1 VASTIVDRDSILLKL
16 IAVSLLT
23 SIATMSQAADVRAI
37 AEAVDRHYNHLRT
50 LECEFTETYSGSG
63 SERTETGTLWLKKPG
78 KMRWEYRSPR
88 AKLFVGDGKN
98 VWFYVPSERQVRKT
112 SMKKLDDLR
121 SPLAFLLGKT
131 QLGKELL
138 GLSLA
143 PEVAPLASGDVML
156 KGVPKGFQDR
166 LTQVLLEITAESS
179 IRRIVMKET
188 DGATIEYRFSE
199 QNEDVAINDQHFE
212 FRVPDGVE
220 VVDEN
225 FGQ

>member
-1 VASTIVDRDSILLKL
+1 MASTIVDRDSILLKL

>member
-1 VASTIVDRDSILLKL
+1 MLRKSILLKRIAILL
-16 IAVSLLT
+16 IT
-23 SIATMSQAADVRAI
+23 SIASVTQAADVRAI
-37 AEAVDRHYNHLRT
+37 AEAVDRHYNHLHT
-50 LECEFTETYSGSG
+50 LECDFTEIYSGSG
-63 SERTETGTLWLKKPG
+63 SERAETGTLWLKKPG

-88 AKLFVGDGKN
+88 EKLFVGDGKN

-143 PEVAPLASGDVML
+143 PEVAPLASGDVIL
-156 KGVPKGFQDR
+156 KGVPRGFQDR
-166 LTQVLLEITAESS
+166 LNQVLLEITAENS
-179 IRRIVMKET
+179 IRRIVLHQA

-199 QNEDVAINDQHFE
+199 QKEDVAISDQHFE

-220 VVDEN
+220 VVEES

>member
-1 VASTIVDRDSILLKL
+1 MLRKSILLKR
-16 IAVSLLT
+16 IAILVIT
-23 SIATMSQAADVRAI
+23 SIATMTQAADVRAI
-37 AEAVDRHYNHLRT
+37 AEAVDRHYNHLHT
-50 LECEFTETYSGSG
+50 LECDFTEIYSGSG

-88 AKLFVGDGKN
+88 EKLFVGDGKN
-98 VWFYVPSERQVRKT
+98 VWFYIPSERRVRKT

-143 PEVAPLASGDVML
+143 PEVAPLASGDVIL
-156 KGVPKGFQDR
+156 KGVPRGFQDR
-166 LTQVLLEITAESS
+166 LNQVLVEITAENS
-179 IRRIVMKET
+179 IRRIVLHEA

-199 QNEDVAINDQHFE
+199 QKEDVAISDQHFE

-220 VVDEN
+220 VVEES

>member
-1 VASTIVDRDSILLKL
+1 MLRKSILLQR
-16 IAVSLLT
+16 IAILVIT
-23 SIATMSQAADVRAI
+23 SIASVTQAADVRAI
-37 AEAVDRHYNHLRT
+37 AEAVDRHYNHLHT
-50 LECEFTETYSGSG
+50 LECDFTEIYSGSG
-63 SERTETGTLWLKKPG
+63 SERAETGTLWLKKPG

-88 AKLFVGDGKN
+88 EKLFVGDGKN

-143 PEVAPLASGDVML
+143 PEVAPLASGDVIL
-156 KGVPKGFQDR
+156 KGVPRGFQDR
-166 LTQVLLEITAESS
+166 LNQVLLEITAENS
-179 IRRIVMKET
+179 IRRIVLHQA

-199 QNEDVAINDQHFE
+199 QKENVAISDQHFE

-220 VVDEN
+220 VVEES

>member
-1 VASTIVDRDSILLKL
+1 VLRKSILLKR
-16 IAVSLLT
+16 IAVLLIT
-23 SIATMSQAADVRAI
+23 SSATMTRAADVHAI
-37 AEAVDRHYNHLRT
+37 AQAVDRHYNHLHT
-50 LECEFTETYSGSG
+50 IECDFTEIYSGSG

-88 AKLFVGDGKN
+88 EKLFVGDGKN

-143 PEVAPLASGDVML
+143 PEVAPLASGDVVL
-156 KGVPKGFQDR
+156 KGVPRGFQDR
-166 LTQVLLEITAESS
+166 LSQVLLEITAENS
-179 IRRIVMKET
+179 IRRIVLHEAA
-188 DGATIEYRFSE
+188 GATIDYRFSD
-199 QNEDVAINDQHFE
+199 QKEDVTISDQHFE

-220 VVDEN
+220 VVEES
-225 FGQ
+225 FSQ

>member
-1 VASTIVDRDSILLKL
+1 MLRKSILLKRIAILL
-16 IAVSLLT
+16 IT
-23 SIATMSQAADVRAI
+23 SIASVTQAADVRAI
-37 AEAVDRHYNHLRT
+37 AEAVDRHYNHLHT
-50 LECEFTETYSGSG
+50 LECDFTEIYSGSG

-88 AKLFVGDGKN
+88 EKLFVGDGKN

-143 PEVAPLASGDVML
+143 PEVAPLASGDVIL
-156 KGVPKGFQDR
+156 KGVPRGFQDR
-166 LTQVLLEITAESS
+166 LNQVLLEITAENS
-179 IRRIVMKET
+179 IRRIVLDQA

-199 QNEDVAINDQHFE
+199 QKENVAISDQHFE

-220 VVDEN
+220 VVEES

>member
-1 VASTIVDRDSILLKL
+1 MASTIVDRDSILLKL

-199 QNEDVAINDQHFE
+199 QNEDVAVTDQHFE

>member
-1 VASTIVDRDSILLKL
+1 VLRKSILLKR
-16 IAVSLLT
+16 IAVLLIT
-23 SIATMSQAADVRAI
+23 SIATVTQAADVRAI
-37 AEAVDRHYNHLRT
+37 AQAVDRHYNHLHT
-50 LECEFTETYSGSG
+50 IECDFTEIYSGSG
-63 SERTETGTLWLKKPG
+63 SERTENGTLWLKKPG

-88 AKLFVGDGKN
+88 EKLFVGDGKN

-143 PEVAPLASGDVML
+143 PEVAPLVSGDVIL
-156 KGVPKGFQDR
+156 KGVPRGFQDR
-166 LTQVLLEITAESS
+166 LSQVLLEITAENS
-179 IRRIVMKET
+179 IRRIVLHEA
-188 DGATIEYRFSE
+188 DGATIEYRFSD
-199 QNEDVAINDQHFE
+199 QKEDVTISDQHFE

-220 VVDEN
+220 VVEEN

>member
-1 VASTIVDRDSILLKL
+1 MLRKSILLKR
-16 IAVSLLT
+16 IALLAIF
-23 SIATMSQAADVRAI
+23 SIATTAQAADVRAI
-37 AEAVDRHYNHLRT
+37 AEAVDRHYNHLHT
-50 LECEFTETYSGSG
+50 LACDFTEIYSGSG

-88 AKLFVGDGKN
+88 EKLFVGDGKN

-143 PEVAPLASGDVML
+143 PEVAPLASGDVIL
-156 KGVPKGFQDR
+156 KGVPRGFQDR
-166 LTQVLLEITAESS
+166 LSQVLLEITAENS
-179 IRRIVMKET
+179 IRRIVLHEA

-199 QNEDVAINDQHFE
+199 QKEDVAISDQHFE

-220 VVDEN
+220 VVEES

>member
-1 VASTIVDRDSILLKL
+1 MLRKSILLKR
-16 IAVSLLT
+16 IAILVIT
-23 SIATMSQAADVRAI
+23 SIATMTQAADVRAI
-37 AEAVDRHYNHLRT
+37 AEAVDRHYNHLHT
-50 LECEFTETYSGSG
+50 LECDFTEIYSGSG

-88 AKLFVGDGKN
+88 EKLFVGDGKN

-143 PEVAPLASGDVML
+143 PEVAPLASGDVIL
-156 KGVPKGFQDR
+156 KGVPRGFQDR
-166 LTQVLLEITAESS
+166 LNQVLVEITAENS
-179 IRRIVMKET
+179 IRRIVLHEA

-199 QNEDVAINDQHFE
+199 QKEDVAISDQHFE

-220 VVDEN
+220 VVEES

>member
-1 VASTIVDRDSILLKL
+1 MLRKSILLKRIAILL
-16 IAVSLLT
+16 IT
-23 SIATMSQAADVRAI
+23 SIATLTQAADVRAI
-37 AEAVDRHYNHLRT
+37 AQAVDRHYNHLHT
-50 LECEFTETYSGSG
+50 IECDFTETYSGSG

-88 AKLFVGDGKN
+88 TKLFVGDGKN

-143 PEVAPLASGDVML
+143 PEVAPLASGDVIL
-156 KGVPKGFQDR
+156 KGVPRGFQDR
-166 LTQVLLEITAESS
+166 LSQVLLEITAENS
-179 IRRIVMKET
+179 IRRIVLHEA
-188 DGATIEYRFSE
+188 DGATIEYRFSD
-199 QNEDVAINDQHFE
+199 QKEDVAISDQHFE
-212 FRVPDGVE
+212 FRVPEGVE
-220 VVDEN
+220 VVEES

>member
-23 SIATMSQAADVRAI
+23 SIATMSQAAEVRAI

-63 SERTETGTLWLKKPG
+63 SERAETGTLWLKKPG

-179 IRRIVMKET
+179 IRRIVMKQT

-199 QNEDVAINDQHFE
+199 QKEDVAITDQHFE
-212 FRVPDGVE
+212 FRVPEGVE

>member
-1 VASTIVDRDSILLKL
+1 MLRKSILLKRIAILL
-16 IAVSLLT
+16 IT
-23 SIATMSQAADVRAI
+23 SIATMTEAADVRAI
-37 AEAVDRHYNHLRT
+37 AQAVDRHYNRLHT
-50 LECEFTETYSGSG
+50 IECDFTEIYSGSG

-143 PEVAPLASGDVML
+143 PEVAPLASGDVIL
-156 KGVPKGFQDR
+156 KGVPRGFQDR
-166 LTQVLLEITAESS
+166 LSHVLLEITAENS
-179 IRRIVMKET
+179 IRRIVLHEA
-188 DGATIEYRFSE
+188 DGATIEYRFSD
-199 QNEDVAINDQHFE
+199 QKEDVAISDQHFE

-220 VVDEN
+220 VVEES

>member
-1 VASTIVDRDSILLKL
+1 MLAPLTVLIGLSEMVA
-16 IAVSLLT
+16 
-23 SIATMSQAADVRAI
+23 
-37 AEAVDRHYNHLRT
+37 AEARGASSLAQAVDVHYNRLKTLRAD
-50 LECEFTETYSGSG
+50 FTETYSGAG
-63 SERTETGTLWLKKPG
+63 IDRTEAGVLWLKKPG

-88 AKLFVGDGKN
+88 EKLFVGDGKN

-143 PEVAPLASGDVML
+143 PEVAPLASGDVIL
-156 KGVPKGFQDR
+156 KGVPRGFQDR
-166 LTQVLLEITAESS
+166 LNQVLVEITAENS
-179 IRRIVMKET
+179 IRRIVLHEA

-199 QNEDVAINDQHFE
+199 QKEDVAISDQHFE

-220 VVDEN
+220 VVEES

>member
-1 VASTIVDRDSILLKL
+1 MASTIVDRDSILLKL

-63 SERTETGTLWLKKPG
+63 SERAETGTLWLKKPG

-179 IRRIVMKET
+179 IRRIVMKQT

-199 QNEDVAINDQHFE
+199 QKEDVAITDQHFE
-212 FRVPDGVE
+212 FRVPEGVE

>member
-1 VASTIVDRDSILLKL
+1 VLRKSILPKR
-16 IAVSLLT
+16 IAVLLIT
-23 SIATMSQAADVRAI
+23 SIATMTQAADVRAI
-37 AEAVDRHYNHLRT
+37 AQAVDRHYNHLHT
-50 LECEFTETYSGSG
+50 IECDFTEIYSGSG
-63 SERTETGTLWLKKPG
+63 SERTENGTLWLKKPG

-88 AKLFVGDGKN
+88 EKLFVGDGKN

-143 PEVAPLASGDVML
+143 PEVAPLVSGDVIL
-156 KGVPKGFQDR
+156 KGVPRGFQDR
-166 LTQVLLEITAESS
+166 LSQVLLEITAENS
-179 IRRIVMKET
+179 IRRIVLHEA
-188 DGATIEYRFSE
+188 DGATIEYRFSD
-199 QNEDVAINDQHFE
+199 QKEDVTISDQHFE

-220 VVDEN
+220 VVEEN

>member
-1 VASTIVDRDSILLKL
+1 MPRKFILLKL
-16 IAVSLLT
+16 IAILLIP
-23 SIATMSQAADVRAI
+23 SIATVTQASDVRAI
-37 AEAVDRHYNHLRT
+37 AEAVDGHYNHLHT
-50 LECEFTETYSGSG
+50 LECDFTEIYSASG

-143 PEVAPLASGDVML
+143 PEVAPLVSGDVML
-156 KGVPKGFQDR
+156 QGVPRGFRDR
-166 LTQVLLEITAESS
+166 LSQVLLEITAESS
-179 IRRIVMKET
+179 IRRIVIHEA

-199 QNEDVAINDQHFE
+199 QKEDVAVSDQHFE

-220 VVDEN
+220 VVDES

>member
-1 VASTIVDRDSILLKL
+1 MLRKSILLKRIAILL
-16 IAVSLLT
+16 IT
-23 SIATMSQAADVRAI
+23 SIATMTQAADVRAI
-37 AEAVDRHYNHLRT
+37 AEAVDRHYNHLHT
-50 LECEFTETYSGSG
+50 LECDFTEIYSGSG

-88 AKLFVGDGKN
+88 EKLFVGDGKN

-138 GLSLA
+138 RLSLA
-143 PEVAPLASGDVML
+143 PEVAPLASGDVIL
-156 KGVPKGFQDR
+156 KGVPRGFQDR
-166 LTQVLLEITAESS
+166 LNQVLVEITAENS
-179 IRRIVMKET
+179 IRRIVLHEA

-199 QNEDVAINDQHFE
+199 QKEDVAISDQHFE

-220 VVDEN
+220 VVEES

>member
-1 VASTIVDRDSILLKL
+1 LKRIAILV
-16 IAVSLLT
+16 IT
-23 SIATMSQAADVRAI
+23 SIATMTQAADVRAI
-37 AEAVDRHYNHLRT
+37 AEAVDRHYNHLHT
-50 LECEFTETYSGSG
+50 LECDFTEIYSGSG

-88 AKLFVGDGKN
+88 EKLFVGDGKN

-143 PEVAPLASGDVML
+143 PEVAPLASGDVIL
-156 KGVPKGFQDR
+156 KGVPRGFQDR
-166 LTQVLLEITAESS
+166 LNQVLVEITAENS
-179 IRRIVMKET
+179 IRRIVLHEA

-199 QNEDVAINDQHFE
+199 QKEDVAISDQHFE

-220 VVDEN
+220 VVEES

>member
-1 VASTIVDRDSILLKL
+1 MLRKSILLKRIAILL
-16 IAVSLLT
+16 IT
-23 SIATMSQAADVRAI
+23 SIATMTQAADVRAI
-37 AEAVDRHYNHLRT
+37 AAAVDRHYNHLHT
-50 LECEFTETYSGSG
+50 LECDFTEIYSGSG

-88 AKLFVGDGKN
+88 EKLFVGDGKN

-143 PEVAPLASGDVML
+143 PEVAPLASGDVIL
-156 KGVPKGFQDR
+156 KGVPRGFQDR
-166 LTQVLLEITAESS
+166 LNQVLVEITAENS
-179 IRRIVMKET
+179 IRRIVLHEA

-199 QNEDVAINDQHFE
+199 QKEDVAISDQHFE

-220 VVDEN
+220 VVEES

>member
-1 VASTIVDRDSILLKL
+1 MLRKSILLKRIAILL
-16 IAVSLLT
+16 IT
-23 SIATMSQAADVRAI
+23 SIASVTQAADVRAI
-37 AEAVDRHYNHLRT
+37 AEAVDRHYNHLHT
-50 LECEFTETYSGSG
+50 LECDFTEIYSGSG

-88 AKLFVGDGKN
+88 EKLFVGDGKN

-143 PEVAPLASGDVML
+143 PEVAPLASGDVIL
-156 KGVPKGFQDR
+156 KGVPRGFQDR
-166 LTQVLLEITAESS
+166 LNQVLLEITAENS
-179 IRRIVMKET
+179 IRRIVLHQA

-199 QNEDVAINDQHFE
+199 QKENVAISDQHFE

-220 VVDEN
+220 VVEES

>member
-1 VASTIVDRDSILLKL
+1 VLRKSILLKR
-16 IAVSLLT
+16 IAVLLIT
-23 SIATMSQAADVRAI
+23 SSATMTQAADVHAI
-37 AEAVDRHYNHLRT
+37 AQAVDRHYNHLHT
-50 LECEFTETYSGSG
+50 IECDFTEIYSGSG

-88 AKLFVGDGKN
+88 EKLFVGDGKN
-98 VWFYVPSERQVRKT
+98 VWFYVPSEHQVRKT

-143 PEVAPLASGDVML
+143 PEVAPLASGDVVL
-156 KGVPKGFQDR
+156 KGVPRGFQDR
-166 LTQVLLEITAESS
+166 LSQVLLEITAENS
-179 IRRIVMKET
+179 IRRIVLHEV
-188 DGATIEYRFSE
+188 DGATIDYRFSD
-199 QNEDVAINDQHFE
+199 QKEDVTISDQNFE

-220 VVDEN
+220 VVEES

>member
-1 VASTIVDRDSILLKL
+1 MLRKSILLQR
-16 IAVSLLT
+16 IAILVIT
-23 SIATMSQAADVRAI
+23 SIASVTQAADVRAI
-37 AEAVDRHYNHLRT
+37 AEAVDRHYNHLHT
-50 LECEFTETYSGSG
+50 LECDFTEIYSGSG
-63 SERTETGTLWLKKPG
+63 SERAETGTLWLKKPG

-88 AKLFVGDGKN
+88 EKLFVGDGKN

-143 PEVAPLASGDVML
+143 PEVAPLASGDVIL
-156 KGVPKGFQDR
+156 KGVPRGFQDR
-166 LTQVLLEITAESS
+166 LNQVLLEITAENS
-179 IRRIVMKET
+179 IRRIVLDQA

-199 QNEDVAINDQHFE
+199 QKENVAISDQHFE

-220 VVDEN
+220 VVEES

>member
-1 VASTIVDRDSILLKL
+1 MKRIAILL
-16 IAVSLLT
+16 IT
-23 SIATMSQAADVRAI
+23 SIATMTQAADVRAI
-37 AEAVDRHYNHLRT
+37 AAAVDRHYNHLHT
-50 LECEFTETYSGSG
+50 LECDFTEIYSGSG

-88 AKLFVGDGKN
+88 EKLFVGDGKN

-143 PEVAPLASGDVML
+143 PEVAPLASGDVIL
-156 KGVPKGFQDR
+156 KGVPRGFQDR
-166 LTQVLLEITAESS
+166 LNQVLVEITAENS
-179 IRRIVMKET
+179 IRRIVLHEA

-199 QNEDVAINDQHFE
+199 QKEDVAISDQHFE

-220 VVDEN
+220 VVEES

>member
-1 VASTIVDRDSILLKL
+1 MLRKSILLKRIAILL
-16 IAVSLLT
+16 IT
-23 SIATMSQAADVRAI
+23 SIASVTQAADVRAI
-37 AEAVDRHYNHLRT
+37 AEAVDRHYNHLHT
-50 LECEFTETYSGSG
+50 LECDFTEIYSGSG

-88 AKLFVGDGKN
+88 EKLFVGDGKN

-143 PEVAPLASGDVML
+143 PEVAPLASGDVIL
-156 KGVPKGFQDR
+156 KGVPRGFQDR
-166 LTQVLLEITAESS
+166 LNQVLLEITAENS
-179 IRRIVMKET
+179 IRRIVLDQA

-199 QNEDVAINDQHFE
+199 QKEDVAISDQHFE

-220 VVDEN
+220 VVEES

>member
-1 VASTIVDRDSILLKL
+1 MASTIVDRDSILLKL

-23 SIATMSQAADVRAI
+23 SIATMSQAAEVRAI

-63 SERTETGTLWLKKPG
+63 SERAETGTLWLKKPG

-179 IRRIVMKET
+179 IRRIVMKQT

-199 QNEDVAINDQHFE
+199 QKEDVAITDQHFE
-212 FRVPDGVE
+212 FRVPEGVE

>member
-1 VASTIVDRDSILLKL
+1 MLRKSILLKRIAILL
-16 IAVSLLT
+16 IT
-23 SIATMSQAADVRAI
+23 SIATVTQAADVRAL
-37 AEAVDRHYNHLRT
+37 AEAVDRHYNHLHT
-50 LECEFTETYSGSG
+50 LECDFTEIYSGSG
-63 SERTETGTLWLKKPG
+63 SARTETGTLWLKKPG

-88 AKLFVGDGKN
+88 EKLFLGDGKN

-143 PEVAPLASGDVML
+143 PEVAPLASGDVIL
-156 KGVPKGFQDR
+156 KGVPRGFQDR
-166 LTQVLLEITAESS
+166 LNQVLLEITAENS
-179 IRRIVMKET
+179 IRRIVLHQA
-188 DGATIEYRFSE
+188 DGATIEYRFNE
-199 QNEDVAINDQHFE
+199 QKEDVAISDQHFE

-220 VVDEN
+220 VVEES